1 MGLLF
6 NLIKSIIYGI
16 IEGITEWLPVSST
29 AHLIMMRSF
38 MPLNVFD
45 NAAFDQE
52 FWDLY
57 KVVIQLG
64 AILAV
69 LVIYRNRLNPFQ
81 KKIAQK
87 KKSSILRMWVLIL
100 IACVPTGIAGVLLDD
115 LVDEKLSA
123 VWIMAVMLIV
133 MGGLFIWMEQNRKKP
148 SIRSIGMISPLK
160 ACLVGCWQ
168 ILALIPGTSRSG
180 ATIFGETM
188 LGFDRLTA
196 VEFSFFLAIPVMF
209 GASLLKV
216 IKYLVKG
223 AAFSFGGF
231 LVLAAGMITAFVV
244 SMVFIRFML
253 NYIRRHDFTVF
264 GIYRIALGVI
274 MLLFVLAGVLA

>member
-1 MGLLF
+1 
-6 NLIKSIIYGI
+6 
-16 IEGITEWLPVSST
+16 
-29 AHLIMMRSF
+29 
-38 MPLNVFD
+38 
-45 NAAFDQE
+45 
-52 FWDLY
+52 
-57 KVVIQLG
+57 
-64 AILAV
+64 
-69 LVIYRNRLNPFQ
+69 
-81 KKIAQK
+81 
-87 KKSSILRMWVLIL
+87 
-100 IACVPTGIAGVLLDD
+100 
-115 LVDEKLSA
+115 
-123 VWIMAVMLIV
+123 MAVMLIV
-133 MGGLFIWMEQNRKKP
+133 MGGLFIWMEQNRKKA

-160 ACLVGCWQ
+160 AFLVGCWQ

>member
-1 MGLLF
+1 
-6 NLIKSIIYGI
+6 
-16 IEGITEWLPVSST
+16 
-29 AHLIMMRSF
+29 MMRSF

-52 FWDLY
+52 FWNLY

-133 MGGLFIWMEQNRKKP
+133 MGGLFIWMEQNRKKA